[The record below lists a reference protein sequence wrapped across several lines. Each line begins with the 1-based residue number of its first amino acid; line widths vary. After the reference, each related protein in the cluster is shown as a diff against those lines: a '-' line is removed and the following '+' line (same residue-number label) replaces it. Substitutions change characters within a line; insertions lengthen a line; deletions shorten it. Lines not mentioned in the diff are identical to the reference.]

1 MNILDLRA
9 NVLWEKYHPR
19 WGELMLGFNHGT
31 FGTSPLLFLI
41 PAVIVV
47 SLFLLRFIFRIR
59 KTLQEP
65 SILLELTPPAIT
77 EKTAYTTKNFFSVI
91 HTSGNQKSILDKLLG
106 KKTTFSFE
114 IVSTQ
119 SQGIR
124 YFIRTTPSQV
134 NNIKH
139 HILSYLPSVSVK
151 MVNEYLPNKNTKNYK
166 SKVIELMQTKHF
178 AYPFEKQET
187 LEEHDPVA
195 YITGMMTK
203 LSPGELISFQ
213 MIITPTETKQK
224 DVIRNMIFR
233 GEDVL
238 KYLNKTVVPSYLGI
252 FSMIIQLFGFL
263 LSSVFNTLGWAF
275 NTVLN
280 DAVDARGAAR
290 QAQNRY
296 QMQYSM
302 NMMQQ
307 SNLRPARMITS
318 FEEKAIQSVEQ
329 KISQDLF
336 QARIRLLMVVK
347 DTKELVERERGFLS
361 SLAVFSGYSEQSF
374 KKKFNIPI
382 KLMNDY
388 LLLNFKKRLLSL
400 TFNSSPTLLSLSEV
414 SDLYHFPYTR
424 VTQTENIAKI
434 HSKELPAPISLKRDV
449 KEFDVVFA
457 KNSYGGTETLIGLTK
472 DQRIRHQ
479 YIIGATGSGKSTMLL
494 SMIDQDIKNGKGVCV
509 VDPHGDLAEAVCNL
523 VPENRIKDFIYIN
536 PDDLK
541 YPIGLNLLE
550 LTPGLDEDDAL
561 REKQFIMESIISL
574 FRKIFA
580 DDWQAGGGQ
589 AHRIEYILRN
599 TIRTV
604 FTIENATLFTIY
616 DLLDDPEF
624 RNKVVARL
632 QDDRL
637 KKFWKYEFGKAGD
650 YQRVKMVSGVTA
662 RIGRFLFSPSAER
675 MLSQERS
682 TISFD
687 EILDSGKIVVCN
699 LSRGKIGEDTSTV
712 LGIMILNKIQLAALR
727 RARVEEKTRRSFY
740 LYVDEFQHF
749 ATQSFIKMLSE
760 ARKYGLNLI
769 IAEQSTSQQQDRNL
783 VYNILA
789 NVGTVVCFK
798 SANPKDEEIMLPQF
812 APYVKAGEIL
822 NLPAF
827 RFYMKMSAISPE
839 ESFSGE
845 TILLKLKKD
854 IKKVE
859 KLIQSS
865 RDTFATLYKKSI
877 SKKITEDTQD
887 EEKPKKKVQ
896 PKNFTPDEVDEE

>member
-9 NVLWEKYHPR
+9 NVLWKKYHSR
-19 WGELMLGFNHGT
+19 LGDISLGH
-31 FGTSPLLFLI
+31 TSLNFSPILLIIPILLVAILLLARLI
-41 PAVIVV
+41 Y
-47 SLFLLRFIFRIR
+47 RIR

-65 SILLELTPPAIT
+65 SVLLELTPPAIT

-124 YFIRTTPSQV
+124 YFIRTSPTQV

-151 MVNEYLPNKNTKNYK
+151 MINEYLPDKNIDSYK

-178 AYPFEKQET
+178 AYPLEKQET

-213 MIITPTETKQK
+213 MIITPTETKQTDIIK
-224 DVIRNMIFR
+224 NMIFR

-238 KYLNKTVVPSYLGI
+238 KYLNKTVMPSYFGV
-252 FSMIIQLFGFL
+252 FSMFINLIGFL
-263 LSSVFNTLGWAF
+263 LGSIFNTFGWAV
-275 NTVLN
+275 NTVIN
-280 DAVDARGAAR
+280 DAVDAKAAQR
-290 QAQNRY
+290 QAQARY
-296 QMQYSM
+296 QMQYYM
-302 NMMQQ
+302 NSMQQ
-307 SNLRPARMITS
+307 NNLRPARMITP
-318 FEEKAIQSVEQ
+318 FEEKAIQSVQQ
-329 KISQDLF
+329 KVNQDLF
-336 QARIRLLMVVK
+336 QTKIRLLMVVK
-347 DTKELVERERGFLS
+347 DKKELVERERGFLS
-361 SLAVFSGYSEQSF
+361 SLAVFSGESNQSL
-374 KKKFNIPI
+374 KKKFNLPV
-382 KLMNDY
+382 KRMNDY
-388 LLLNFKKRLLSL
+388 LLFNFRKRLLSL
-400 TFNSSPTLLSLSEV
+400 TFNNSPTLLSSSEV
-414 SDLYHFPYTR
+414 ADLYHFPYTR

-434 HSKELPAPISLKRDV
+434 HSKELPAPISLKKNP
-449 KEFDVVFA
+449 KELDVVFA
-457 KNSYGGTETLIGLTK
+457 QNTYGGQSTMIGLTK

-494 SMIDQDIKNGKGVCV
+494 SMIARDIKNGKGVCV
-509 VDPHGDLAEAVCNL
+509 VDPHGDLAETIINL
-523 VPENRIKDFIYIN
+523 IPEERMKDFVYIN

-550 LTPGLDEDDAL
+550 TTPRLEEEDEL
-561 REKQFIMESIISL
+561 REKQFIMESVISM
-574 FRKIFA
+574 FRKMFS
-580 DDWQAGGGQ
+580 DDFSGGGQ

-599 TIRTV
+599 TIRTA
-604 FTIENATLFTIY
+604 FTVPNATLFTIY

-662 RIGRFLFSPSAER
+662 RIGRFLFSPSAQR
-675 MLSQERS
+675 MLEQEKS

-687 EILDSGKIVVCN
+687 NILDSGKIVVCN
-699 LSRGKIGEDTSTV
+699 LSTGRIGEDNSTV
-712 LGIMILNKIQLAALR
+712 LGIMILNKIQLAVLQ
-727 RARVEEKTRRSFY
+727 RARTEEGNRRPFY
-740 LYVDEFQHF
+740 LYVDEFQQF
-749 ATQSFIKMLSE
+749 ATQSFVKMLSQ
-760 ARKYGLNLI
+760 ARKYQLNI
-769 IAEQSTSQQQDRNL
+769 IFAEQSTSQQDDRNL
-783 VYNILA
+783 VYKILS
-789 NVGTVVCFK
+789 NVGTVICFK

-812 APYVKAGEIL
+812 APYVKEGEIL
-822 NLPAF
+822 NLPTF
-827 RFYMKMSAISPE
+827 RFFMKMSAIKPE

-845 TILLKLKKD
+845 TILIKVKKD
-854 IKKVE
+854 AEKVQRM
-859 KLIQSS
+859 IQSS
-865 RDTFATLYKKSI
+865 RDNFATLYKKPET
-877 SKKITEDTQD
+877 KKVEEDTQD
-887 EEKPKKKVQ
+887 KEKSKKEAQ
-896 PKNFTPDEVDEE
+896 SKNFIPDEQEED